1 MTHTIVPLHPPIDPP
16 ICTQGGRAVVPR
28 RRRRPPPLL
37 AKKGDSAGKTGNV
50 ARCRG
55 RPSSP
60 VANRGDGRHR
70 FSAGAAAIRWSGRR
84 KSTVAIKGERL
95 RQHIR
100 SRDDQTRTLGSIF
113 VEIASSVA
121 EIWASASAAWEA
133 GGGSILE
140 RFCGLRSA
148 AQKNLS
154 RTTAFLNWTEP

>member
-1 MTHTIVPLHPPIDPP
+1 MEWPMS
-16 ICTQGGRAVVPR
+16 QGGRAIMPR

-55 RPSSP
+55 WPSSP

-70 FSAGAAAIRWSGRR
+70 FSAGAVAIRWSGRR

-95 RQHIR
+95 RLHIR

-113 VEIASSVA
+113 VGIASAVA
-121 EIWASASAAWEA
+121 EIWASAAWEA

-148 AQKNLS
+148 ASLS
-154 RTTAFLNWTEP
+154 YNPFFELDGTLDRCLL